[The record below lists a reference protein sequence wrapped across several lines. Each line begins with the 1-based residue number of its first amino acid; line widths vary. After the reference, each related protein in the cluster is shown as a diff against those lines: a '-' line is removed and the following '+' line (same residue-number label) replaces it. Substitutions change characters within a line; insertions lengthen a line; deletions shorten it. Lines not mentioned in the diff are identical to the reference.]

1 VKRYFLVPI
10 HSTPLLLVVTF
21 SFGQLLAIKAGFTG
35 IPLGLLLFSWFFKY
49 CFVLFDSVVAGEDE
63 PPVLSIEMVNPV
75 SEQRP
80 LVLAA
85 LVVGE
90 VLLVMDLQKGAG
102 PLVGLVAVIALVGIL
117 PAHIGVLGFTRN
129 VAKAVWPP
137 ALFTLIRTLGRNYV
151 LLNVVMLSSAGIV
164 YWMAI
169 HGTAL
174 LPALMAAQLLFLL
187 AFALVAGAMFEHRLE
202 LGIDSRTRQER
213 LAERAARE
221 HQVERAR
228 MLDIAYSAFR
238 VRKPLE
244 GWQEIEAWL
253 RVHGQGDSQ
262 LAEYRAVLAA
272 TSEWDDV
279 RAADKLANDFT
290 ALLLAKRATG
300 EALVVVEQRLATN
313 PQYQVSPPA
322 QAVRIAELAGL
333 AGKRGLQRRL
343 APRSL
348 SD

>member
-1 VKRYFLVPI
+1 VRRYFLVPI

-21 SFGQLLAIKAGFTG
+21 SIGQLLAIKAGFTG

-85 LVVGE
+85 LVVAE
-90 VLLVMDLQKGAG
+90 VLLVMDLQKSAG
-102 PLVGLVAVIALVGIL
+102 PLVGLVAVIVLVGIL

-129 VAKAVWPP
+129 VAQAVWPP
-137 ALFTLIRTLGRNYV
+137 ALFALIRTLGRDYV
-151 LLNVVMLSSAGIV
+151 LLNAVTLSSAGII
-164 YWMAI
+164 YWMAV

-213 LAERAARE
+213 MAERAARE

-228 MLDIAYSAFR
+228 MLDIAYCAFR

-244 GWQEIEAWL
+244 GWQEIEAW
-253 RVHGQGDSQ
+253 
-262 LAEYRAVLAA
+262 
-272 TSEWDDV
+272 
-279 RAADKLANDFT
+279 
-290 ALLLAKRATG
+290 
-300 EALVVVEQRLATN
+300 
-313 PQYQVSPPA
+313 
-322 QAVRIAELAGL
+322 
-333 AGKRGLQRRL
+333 
-343 APRSL
+343 
-348 SD
+348 